1 MMNHVN
7 FFDPFVF
14 YAGFPGRAR
23 GIEEEKHFHWP
34 VYGPVIR
41 RIGQIPVDRHN
52 SRKARESLARAA
64 ALIRKQAGL
73 SRFSSCPRGRA
84 PATGGWGLSSGAG
97 SVLALETGLEILPI
111 IQKGAFH
118 INRKGSR
125 LVRPGRIE
133 YIIEKPVPITGF
145 VKEHHD
151 ELVEQVR
158 ARMLAHL
165 EDGVAPKIAVPAP

>member
-23 GIEEEKHFHWP
+23 GIEEQKHFHWP

-41 RIGQIPVDRHN
+41 RIGQIPIDRHN
-52 SRKARESLARAA
+52 SRKARESLNQAA
-64 ALIRKQAGL
+64 ALMRARSDISFLVMPEGTRTLDGRLRSFK
-73 SRFSSCPRGRA
+73 RG
-84 PATGGWGLSSGAG
+84 GF
-97 SVLALETGLEILPI
+97 VLAIESGLDILPI
-111 IQKGAFH
+111 VQTGAFH

-133 YIIEKPVPITGF
+133 YIIEKPVPIAGF

-158 ARMLAHL
+158 ARMLTHI
-165 EDGVAPKIAVPAP
+165 EDGAAVKATDTTP